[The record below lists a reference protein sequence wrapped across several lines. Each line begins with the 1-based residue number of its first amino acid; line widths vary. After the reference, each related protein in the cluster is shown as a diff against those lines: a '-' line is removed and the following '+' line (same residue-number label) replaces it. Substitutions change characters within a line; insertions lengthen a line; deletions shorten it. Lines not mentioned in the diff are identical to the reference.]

1 MQAANPNSFIK
12 KYIKDIILKAYGE
25 CVSDGLL
32 DKVELVDFDIE
43 IPKDNANGD
52 YSSNFAMK
60 NVRLLKKAP
69 NMIGQLIIDKIA
81 DDSMFAQPPQIAGP
95 GFINFKMSN
104 KYYDMILSSILNL
117 GKDYGKSDFLNNEKI
132 IVEFVSANPTGPMH
146 MGNARG
152 GIIGDCLSEVLKWCG
167 ADVYKEFYVNDAGNQ
182 VALFGQSLYVR
193 LYQLVNGKD
202 SMEFPDD
209 GYHGDDI
216 KELAA
221 LFLEKNGQDVL
232 NLDKD
237 ELTKKL
243 VSFGLER
250 NISKMQKDLA
260 KYKIYYDNWFK
271 ESTLHESG
279 YVKET
284 IDLLDKKGAIYE
296 KDGAKWFRASD
307 YGCEKDEVMVKA
319 NGFYTY
325 YAVDLAYHRNKFTV
339 RNFDRAI
346 DVLGADHH
354 GHTLRYKAGLKA
366 LGIDSERLQVVLMQ
380 LVSLMRDGQVVKM
393 SKRTGKSISLNDL
406 LDEIPADAARFF
418 FNLRQSESAMEFD
431 LSLAVKKDNENPL
444 YYVQYAHA
452 RICSVLKNLGVDID
466 SFSADVD
473 CSVLQSD
480 SERELMRLLALFPD
494 EVALAATGLEPSRI
508 TRYAVS
514 VASAFH
520 SFYNSCRI
528 KGESEKIKNSRLALA
543 VSAKTVLKNSL
554 ELMSI
559 TAPESM

>member
-1 MQAANPNSFIK
+1 MQVINPNSFIK
-12 KYIKDIILKAYGE
+12 KYIKDMILKAYDA
-25 CVSDGLL
+25 CVKDGLL
-32 DKVELVDFDIE
+32 DKVKLIDFDIE
-43 IPKDNANGD
+43 IPKDSSNGD
-52 YSSNFAMK
+52 FSSNFAMK

-69 NMIGQLIIDKIA
+69 VLIGQLISEKIA
-81 DDSMFAQPPQIAGP
+81 QDNMLACAPAIAGP
-95 GFINFKMSN
+95 GFINFKMSDE
-104 KYYDMILSSILNL
+104 YYNTIIDSILYL
-117 GKDYGKSDFLNNEKI
+117 GNDYGKSDALNNESI

-152 GIIGDCLSEVLKWCG
+152 GIIGDCLSEVLKWSG
-167 ADVYKEFYVNDAGNQ
+167 ANVYKEFYVNDAGNQ
-182 VALFGQSLYVR
+182 VALFGKSLYTR
-193 LYQLVNGKD
+193 LYQLVKGEN
-202 SMEFPDD
+202 SIEFPDD

-216 KELAA
+216 KELA
-221 LFLEKNGQDVL
+221 LKFLEQNGSQVL
-232 NLDKD
+232 DLNED
-237 ELTKKL
+237 ELTQNL
-243 VSFGLER
+243 IRFGLEH
-250 NISKMQKDLA
+250 NILKMQNDLA
-260 KYKIYYDNWFK
+260 KYKIKYDNWFR
-271 ESTLHESG
+271 ESTLHDSG

-284 IDLLDKKGAIYE
+284 IDLLDKRGAIYE
-296 KDGAKWFRASD
+296 KDGAKWFKASD

-366 LGIDSERLQVVLMQ
+366 MGIEPDRLQVVLMQ
-380 LVSLMRDGQVVKM
+380 LVSLMRDGQAVKM

-431 LSLAVKKDNENPL
+431 LSLAVKQDNENPL

-452 RICSVLKNLGVDID
+452 RICSVLRNLGIENESL
-466 SFSADVD
+466 SFDVD
-473 CSVLQSD
+473 ASLLKTD
-480 SERELMRLLALFPD
+480 AERQLIKLLSMFTDEVLLA
-494 EVALAATGLEPSRI
+494 AYGLEPSRI
-508 TRYAVS
+508 TRYAIS

-528 KGESEKIKNSRLALA
+528 KGEADKLKNSRLALA
-543 VSAKTVLKNSL
+543 VCTKTVLKNSL
-554 ELMSI
+554 KLMNI